1 MQCNTPV
8 FYDCEASSL
17 EGKPIEIGWAF
28 ALADGSIVSEAHL
41 IWPPVSWM
49 VERSWD
55 PDAEALH
62 GLSLERLR
70 REGRPVLAIA
80 QRLNL
85 ALAGRD
91 LFADDVRDPLWLLE
105 LFKEAQVEPTF
116 NVRLTNA
123 KTLFLQ
129 IAAGRGFDAGTL
141 ERIEREAN
149 ELEPTR
155 HRAEP
160 DARRLA
166 IRWARTAGCP
176 VPND

>member
-1 MQCNTPV
+1 MRCKTPV

-28 ALADGSIVSEAHL
+28 ALFDGSIVSEAHL
-41 IWPPVSWM
+41 IQPPISWAI
-49 VERSWD
+49 EKSWD

-62 GLSLERLR
+62 GLSLDQLR
-70 REGRPVLAIA
+70 REGRLVLAIA

-91 LFADDVRDPLWLLE
+91 LFADDGRDPPWLME
-105 LFKEAQVEPTF
+105 LFKEAQVQPTF
-116 NVRLTNA
+116 NVRLTDA
-123 KTLFLQ
+123 KALFSE
-129 IAAGRGFDAGTL
+129 IAASRGLDADAL
-141 ERIEREAN
+141 ERIERDAN
-149 ELEPTR
+149 ESEPRR

-166 IRWARTAGCP
+166 IRWAKIAGCP
-176 VPND
+176 VPKD